1 MRILVADDDA
11 ICRCLLETTLQ
22 KWGHDVVSCST
33 GGEALRHLSGSEP
46 PELAI
51 LDWMM
56 PELDGPEVCREV
68 RSTAR
73 ANPLYLVLLTTRS
86 RRDDVV
92 EGLNAGAD
100 DYMIKPFDLE
110 ELRARVLAGG
120 RIVQLQAALSERV
133 RELESA
139 LAQVKQLQGLL
150 PICSYCKR
158 IRDDENYWEQVELYI
173 GKHSHAQFSHG
184 ICPACFEKHVRPQLD
199 EISRGRGEPT
209 RPGLA
214 DSTPNAIP

>member
-1 MRILVADDDA
+1 VRILVADDDA
-11 ICRCLLETTLQ
+11 ICRCLLETTLAR
-22 KWGHDVVSCST
+22 WGHEVVSCTT
-33 GGEALRHLSGSEP
+33 GGEAWVHLSGSAA

-56 PELDGPEVCREV
+56 PELDGPEVCRRL
-68 RSTAR
+68 RSA
-73 ANPLYLVLLTTRS
+73 APPNPPYLVLLTTRS

-92 EGLNAGAD
+92 EGLDAGAD

-110 ELRARVLAGG
+110 ELRARVHAGG

-133 RELESA
+133 RELEAA

-173 GKHSHAQFSHG
+173 GKHSGAQFSHG
-184 ICPACFEKHVRPQLD
+184 ICPACFEEHVRPQL
-199 EISRGRGEPT
+199 EELSRKHV
-209 RPGLA
+209 PGSYGTDGSRTA
-214 DSTPNAIP
+214 R